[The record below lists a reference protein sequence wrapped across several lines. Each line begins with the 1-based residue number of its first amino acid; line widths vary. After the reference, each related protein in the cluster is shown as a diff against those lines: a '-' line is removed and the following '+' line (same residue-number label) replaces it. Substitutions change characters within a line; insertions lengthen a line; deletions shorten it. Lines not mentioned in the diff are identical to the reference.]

1 MSNLTGFS
9 NFVSIFQFYFEIFNT
24 VTSYVSFF
32 LYLMK
37 AMYFAKV
44 KTECIQYRSKIIFD
58 FCFIPHLTILILY
71 FSTRISKNEFCY
83 IILHKK

>member
-1 MSNLTGFS
+1 MSNLTEFS

-44 KTECIQYRSKIIFD
+44 KTVYIQYSF
-58 FCFIPHLTILILY
+58 
-71 FSTRISKNEFCY
+71 
-83 IILHKK
+83 

>member
-9 NFVSIFQFYFEIFNT
+9 NFVSIFQSYFEIFNT

-44 KTECIQYRSKIIFD
+44 ETVYIQYSF
-58 FCFIPHLTILILY
+58 
-71 FSTRISKNEFCY
+71 
-83 IILHKK
+83 